1 MIRTFRT
8 PRFFK
13 WVFHRSTW
21 GFSVDK
27 AVYLTFD
34 DGPTPELT
42 PWILETLASENVKAT
57 FFCVGTNCENHPEL
71 LQKIEAEGHSTGNHT
86 MRHEK
91 GTTIGKNYYLSSIEA
106 ADKIIKSN
114 LFRPPYGRLPI
125 SFSKEIT
132 KKYNVIMWTWLSY
145 DYDERIPVS
154 VIIEKAKKI
163 KNGDIL
169 VVHDNIK
176 TQSRLKELLPQLI
189 RLVKE
194 KGYSFEAIDPL
205 NV

>member
-1 MIRTFRT
+1 
-8 PRFFK
+8 
-13 WVFHRSTW
+13 
-21 GFSVDK
+21 
-27 AVYLTFD
+27 
-34 DGPTPELT
+34 
-42 PWILETLASENVKAT
+42 
-57 FFCVGTNCENHPEL
+57 
-71 LQKIEAEGHSTGNHT
+71 
-86 MRHEK
+86 
-91 GTTIGKNYYLSSIEA
+91 
-106 ADKIIKSN
+106 
-114 LFRPPYGRLPI
+114 
-125 SFSKEIT
+125 
-132 KKYNVIMWTWLSY
+132 MWTWLSY

-194 KGYSFEAIDPL
+194 KGYSFEVIDPL

>member
-1 MIRTFRT
+1 
-8 PRFFK
+8 
-13 WVFHRSTW
+13 
-21 GFSVDK
+21 
-27 AVYLTFD
+27 
-34 DGPTPELT
+34 
-42 PWILETLASENVKAT
+42 
-57 FFCVGTNCENHPEL
+57 
-71 LQKIEAEGHSTGNHT
+71 
-86 MRHEK
+86 
-91 GTTIGKNYYLSSIEA
+91 
-106 ADKIIKSN
+106 
-114 LFRPPYGRLPI
+114 
-125 SFSKEIT
+125 
-132 KKYNVIMWTWLSY
+132 MWTWLSY
-145 DYDERIPVS
+145 DYDESIPVS